1 MPSKS
6 KKTTQAKKQKLVKKH
21 SRQSLPAVF
30 VIIGSLLLI
39 TSILHQT
46 WRLRALL
53 PNYQAVA
60 QLEPVLPHRDLG
72 QRPVSITFNGQTVP
86 IKPGTESASGWT
98 LDRQSAFHVEQSA
111 FPGEKG
117 NIIIYGHNTNNI
129 FGSLKQMK
137 VDDLLEL
144 TLLNGTTIT
153 FQVFDV
159 VTVSPAEN
167 GYLYPT
173 GREQLTVY
181 TCTGFLDKDRLIV
194 RAIPQVNLD
203 D

>member
-1 MPSKS
+1 MPNKS
-6 KKTTQAKKQKLVKKH
+6 KKIKQSKQKKIVKKN
-21 SRQSLPAVF
+21 SRQYLPAVF
-30 VIIGSLLLI
+30 VIIGSILLV
-39 TSILHQT
+39 TSIVHQT

-60 QLEPVLPHRDLG
+60 QLEPVLPQRDLG
-72 QRPVSITFNGQTVP
+72 QRPVSITFNGRTVP

-117 NIIIYGHNTNNI
+117 NAIIYGHNTNNI

-137 VDDLLEL
+137 VDDVFDL
-144 TLLNGTTIT
+144 TLLNGTTTT

-181 TCTGFLDKDRLIV
+181 TCAGFLDKDRLIV
-194 RAIPQVNLD
+194 RSVPLK
-203 D
+203 